1 MENFSAK
8 VADFFVQEGS
18 IEKEEAEIFRYGLEI
33 LLDNIGTMALL
44 MLIGGI
50 VDRILE
56 TSIYLLVFCSLR
68 QFTGGYHAKTRRGCH
83 MATIV
88 GYLLFLI
95 EMWLLTGK
103 QIAYRNMLFIMGM
116 AYVICFGVILVFA
129 PVEHKNKPLTEMK
142 KRKNRRYALGE
153 MLLLGGGIA
162 ILYSSLPEVSFAILV
177 TLIEVALLIIIG
189 RKR

>member
-18 IEKEEAEIFRYGLEI
+18 IEKEEYEIFRYGLEI
-33 LLDNIGTMALL
+33 LLDNISIMALL
-44 MLIGGI
+44 VLIGGI

-83 MATIV
+83 MATMA
-88 GYLLFLI
+88 GYLIFLI
-95 EMWLLTGK
+95 EMGLLTGK
-103 QIAYRNMLFIMGM
+103 QITYRNISLVMGIVYIFCM
-116 AYVICFGVILVFA
+116 GVILVFA

-142 KRKNRRYALGE
+142 KRRNRRYTLGE